1 MNRKDAGGRA
11 KGQRTNSLLTELFL
25 EIAKHKHNNLA
36 MAWIDYKKAF
46 DMVPHSWIIESLKLA
61 QLAPNVVDFVGRS
74 MKSWSTEQAGCI
86 EDKHW
91 VR

>member
-1 MNRKDAGGRA
+1 
-11 KGQRTNSLLTELFL
+11 
-25 EIAKHKHNNLA
+25 

-61 QLAPNVVDFVGRS
+61 QLAPNVIDFVGRS

-86 EDKHW
+86 VDKHW
-91 VR
+91 VRYKSREAYSREIVHLRCCL